1 MQYYLELKRS
11 ENICSGFYINKKRR
25 TDPIYKENW
34 TENHA
39 NTTFISYTTC
49 ITPTTTSSAM
59 SSSPAAARENE
70 FYKVLND
77 SATNQIRLQVIVAKL
92 VNGTAAPTS
101 QMTQK
106 VAITGRGVLDVM
118 PVATTMPSGIM
129 IL

>member
-1 MQYYLELKRS
+1 M
-11 ENICSGFYINKKRR
+11 
-25 TDPIYKENW
+25 

-39 NTTFISYTTC
+39 NATFVGYTTC

-77 SATNQIRLQVIVAKL
+77 SATNLAKL
-92 VNGTAAPTS
+92 VNRTAAPTS
-101 QMTQK
+101 QITQK

-118 PVATTMPSGIM
+118 PVAMIMPSGII